1 MVKGVLLCGWL
12 LPLVREAEEKDEMV
26 GWHPQRNAHESE
38 QAPGDGE
45 GHGSLACCSPQGG
58 KESDV
63 PEQLNNNNRR
73 QGWKG
78 RDSRACF
85 RTGSLP
91 VPRPQSPACAVQ
103 GRPQKLH
110 ISLDTALKPYFLA
123 S

>member
-12 LPLVREAEEKDEMV
+12 LPLVWEAEEKDEMV
-26 GWHPQRNAHESE
+26 GWHPQLNAHESE

-45 GHGSLACCSPQGG
+45 GHGSLVCCSPQGG

-63 PEQLNNNNRR
+63 PEQLNNNRR

-85 RTGSLP
+85 RIGSPP

-110 ISLDTALKPYFLA
+110 TSLDTALKLYFLA